1 MVWEMPGGALIGIN
15 SSGNSKDVLYARY
28 VAKSK
33 GLKTLALAGCKGG
46 KMEEN
51 FDMVKYHQIVL

>member
-1 MVWEMPGGALIGIN
+1 MPGGALIGIN